1 MVTCYALVDGAATMW
16 LATGALADA
25 PVGMVSFDA
34 PRRATKRVTYL
45 LSVFSGCSLGEMNS
59 NDEVSSGLFARRA
72 HAGGDARG
80 PSETII
86 TT

>member
-34 PRRATKRVTYL
+34 PRRATKRGYL
-45 LSVFSGCSLGEMNS
+45 SFERLLGLQPRRNELKRRS
-59 NDEVSSGLFARRA
+59 IERFVRAARSC
-72 HAGGDARG
+72 GRG
-80 PSETII
+80 RPRSR
-86 TT
+86 